1 MFLVSR
7 RLNHCSA
14 TNQKVTFW
22 PKETGI
28 RYGDAISGKAI
39 FTSGRLFCL
48 LLFSARELV
57 WWPHGGFL
65 FHLLYYYIERSWTFG
80 RRGQCFQL
88 LIHFEN
94 IFREIKTNDKVT
106 KLIWRIFTR
115 NEKNVC
121 NYFYAS
127 WKHCIEDFFLLL
139 QYPPHILFLA
149 FRRNLSS
156 YEWINYIA
164 NIVTCKGWGQ
174 CSFCLRSRCID
185 PLHTKYNSK

>member
-28 RYGDAISGKAI
+28 RYGDTISGKAI

-80 RRGQCFQL
+80 RRGQCHQL
-88 LIHFEN
+88 F
-94 IFREIKTNDKVT
+94 VT
-106 KLIWRIFTR
+106 FLYHAFWFH
-115 NEKNVC
+115 EKNCQDDFCLWYKIPNNNCIQFISRHIKAFIVV
-121 NYFYAS
+121 FL
-127 WKHCIEDFFLLL
+127 WKFSQLNLAFKDFLLFL
-139 QYPPHILFLA
+139 LSIDILPPLIF
-149 FRRNLSS
+149 
-156 YEWINYIA
+156 
-164 NIVTCKGWGQ
+164 
-174 CSFCLRSRCID
+174 
-185 PLHTKYNSK
+185 

>member
-28 RYGDAISGKAI
+28 RYGDTISGKAI

-88 LIHFEN
+88 FTHFD
-94 IFREIKTNDKVT
+94 IFFVKSIRMVKSQSWFDE
-106 KLIWRIFTR
+106 IFTWH
-115 NEKNVC
+115 EKK
-121 NYFYAS
+121 Y
-127 WKHCIEDFFLLL
+127 L
-139 QYPPHILFLA
+139 QLFLSKLETLY
-149 FRRNLSS
+149 RRFLPSS
-156 YEWINYIA
+156 PVSPSY
-164 NIVTCKGWGQ
+164 TFLG
-174 CSFCLRSRCID
+174 F
-185 PLHTKYNSK
+185 